1 MEEESED
8 EVEQLPGSRRGNYM
22 LCGARVSHGGMAS
35 GVKAGVDAASQQRR
49 QARQGRAGPGT
60 EKGGVGV
67 ARPTANRAAQPAASV
82 GGRPRAGAGA
92 GAGFLFARLPSR
104 ALLA

>member
-49 QARQGRAGPGT
+49 QAR
-60 EKGGVGV
+60 
-67 ARPTANRAAQPAASV
+67 
-82 GGRPRAGAGA
+82 
-92 GAGFLFARLPSR
+92 LFALKSHEHGTRRQSKITSSR
-104 ALLA
+104 